1 MQIFKQTKIK
11 SDNYDEYLY
20 DEIINTARD
29 SAAKKE
35 VRLVNF
41 RNRENPI
48 VKLEEVEMNRLIAS
62 LIKKIDSLFLQ
73 KKNVFYK
80 IDSYNN
86 LTIFG
91 SAEWKKDSVIYRIFF
106 LDGKYEY
113 NELKE
118 CLTIISG
125 NISKNILLLSSNI
138 IYNVFFVAAY
148 AMEEVCLIAQSVI
161 LKYLVK

>member
-1 MQIFKQTKIK
+1 MQIFKQIKINLN
-11 SDNYDEYLY
+11 NYDEYLY
-20 DEIINTARD
+20 DEIINTARE

-35 VRLVNF
+35 VRLINF
-41 RNRENPI
+41 NNRDNPI
-48 VKLEEVEMNRLIAS
+48 VKLEEVEMNRFIGS
-62 LIKKIDSLFLQ
+62 LIKKMDSLFLQ

-80 IDSYNN
+80 IDIHNSQ
-86 LTIFG
+86 TIFG
-91 SAEWKKDSVIYRIFF
+91 SVEWRKEALIYRIFF

-125 NISKNILLLSSNI
+125 NISKNILLLNSNI
-138 IYNVFFVAAY
+138 IYNMFFIAAY